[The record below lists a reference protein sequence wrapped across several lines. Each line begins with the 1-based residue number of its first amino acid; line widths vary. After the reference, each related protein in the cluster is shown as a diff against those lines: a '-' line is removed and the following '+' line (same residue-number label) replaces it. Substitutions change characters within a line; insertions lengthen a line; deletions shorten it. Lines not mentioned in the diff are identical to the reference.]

1 MDFNHENDEIVW
13 QIDGQLLDR
22 MKHAKYKTR
31 FGSPYF
37 CAINVE
43 CHFIMYPNGRNQ
55 RGIAEWEIYCLLS
68 ERSDDDV
75 YHQFCYYVEIAET
88 NFCQKCMNGYAIKQE
103 ERLHVPLKSPY
114 LFDELQTL
122 SKLTVYIKIWK
133 PNPVLSITNNITQIE
148 QYILNKEQIIKSK
161 REMEQM
167 EIKENSIK
175 WVVKDELLQ
184 RIKSAT
190 NMQKFYSPFF
200 RSNDGSV
207 WRIKFYP
214 NGWREYV

>member
-1 MDFNHENDEIVW
+1 
-13 QIDGQLLDR
+13 
-22 MKHAKYKTR
+22 
-31 FGSPYF
+31 
-37 CAINVE
+37 
-43 CHFIMYPNGRNQ
+43 MYPNGYNKT
-55 RGIAEWEIYCLLS
+55 GISELDIYCSSS
-68 ERSDDDV
+68 EGSEDV
-75 YHQFCYYVEIAET
+75 YHQFSYYVEIVET
-88 NFCQKCMNGYAIKQE
+88 NFCQKCINGYAIKQDE
-103 ERLHVPLKSPY
+103 YLTFKSPY

-133 PNPVLSITNNITQIE
+133 PNPVLSITNNINITQSE